1 MEYWR
6 IQDPK
11 KPLFENLLWSKPEQ
25 KSLAGRVGLVG
36 GSKGV
41 FLAVAKAHQA
51 ITELG
56 PETSLVLP
64 ADLKPLLKTIPNVVF
79 STTNPSGGL
88 ASQAL
93 SDLLTLQNS
102 TDSLLL
108 IGDAG
113 KNSETNLLYEN
124 LALKISDQT
133 KPVIVA
139 RDAIELISGAF
150 HHVVNQPNFT
160 LIMSFAQAQKLFRSV
175 YYPVMLLHSMTTLRF
190 VEALHKFTI
199 TYQPTLVIFH
209 QNQVFIARDGQ
220 VISGQFERASEIWQG
235 IIQAKIAC
243 WQTWNP
249 QKPLEATTCAI
260 LS

>member
-1 MEYWR
+1 MDYWR
-6 IQDPK
+6 AQDPK

-25 KSLAGRVGLVG
+25 KSLAGRVGLIG

-41 FLAVAKAHQA
+41 FVAVAKAHQT

-56 PETSLVLP
+56 PEVSLVLP
-64 ADLKPLLKTIPNVVF
+64 TDLKPLLKTIPNVVF

-88 ASQAL
+88 ANQAL
-93 SDLLTLQNS
+93 SDLLTLRSS

-113 KNSETNLLYEN
+113 KNSETSLLYEH

-133 KPVIVA
+133 KPVVVA
-139 RDAIELISGAF
+139 RDAIELINGAF

-160 LIMSFAQAQKLFRSV
+160 LIMSFTQAQKLFHSV
-175 YYPVMLLHSMTTLRF
+175 YYPVMLLHSMTTLRLI
-190 VEALHKFTI
+190 EALHKFTI
-199 TYQPTLVIFH
+199 TYRPTLVVFH
-209 QNQVFIARDGQ
+209 QNQVYIAHDGQ
-220 VISGQFERASEIWQG
+220 VISSQFERASEIWQG
-235 IIQAKIAC
+235 IIQSKITC

-249 QKPLEATTCAI
+249 QKPLEATACAI
-260 LS
+260 LP

>member
-1 MEYWR
+1 MDYWR
-6 IQDPK
+6 TQDPK

-41 FLAVAKAHQA
+41 FVAVAKAHQT

-88 ASQAL
+88 ANQAL
-93 SDLLTLQNS
+93 NDLLTLQSS

-113 KNSETNLLYEN
+113 KNSETSLLY
-124 LALKISDQT
+124 DQT
-133 KPVIVA
+133 KPVVVA

-160 LIMSFAQAQKLFRSV
+160 LIMSFTQAQKLFRSV
-175 YYPVMLLHSMTTLRF
+175 YYPVMLLHSMTTLRLI
-190 VEALHKFTI
+190 EALHKFTI
-199 TYQPTLVIFH
+199 TYRPTLVLFH

-220 VISGQFERASEIWQG
+220 VISSQFERASEIWQG
-235 IIQAKIAC
+235 TTQAKIVC

-249 QKPLEATTCAI
+249 QKPLEATACAV
-260 LS
+260 LP

>member
-1 MEYWR
+1 MDYWR
-6 IQDPK
+6 TQDPK
-11 KPLFENLLWSKPEQ
+11 KPLFDNLLWSKPEQ

-41 FLAVAKAHQA
+41 FLAVAKAHQT

-56 PETSLVLP
+56 PEISLVLP
-64 ADLKPLLKTIPNVVF
+64 ADLKPILKTTPNVVF

-88 ASQAL
+88 SGQAL

-124 LALKISDQT
+124 FALKIADQT
-133 KPVIVA
+133 KPVVIA
-139 RDAIELISGAF
+139 RDAVELVSGSF
-150 HHVVNQPNFT
+150 HHIVSQPNFT
-160 LIMSFAQAQKLFRSV
+160 LIMSFAQVQKLFRSV
-175 YYPVMLLHSMTTLRF
+175 YYPVMLLHSMTTLKL

-209 QNQVFIARDGQ
+209 QNQVFIAKDGQ
-220 VISGQFERASEIWQG
+220 VITSPFERANEIWQG
-235 IIQAKIAC
+235 IIQAKITC

-249 QKPLEATTCAI
+249 QKPLEATACAV
-260 LS
+260 L